1 MKNFKK
7 ILKFYQNARKTERK
21 LTDFVH
27 LKCKIGREPHIRL
40 PQTQE
45 KHIKPVGATTM
56 FSKKTCRLAMRS
68 SEMSLSAARLSVA
81 QKRDLQKPSL
91 VREGGRQTELAEC
104 RLTDE

>member
-1 MKNFKK
+1 MKKFKNL
-7 ILKFYQNARKTERK
+7 LKFYQNARKTERK

-56 FSKKTCRLAMRS
+56 FSKKTCRIAMRS
-68 SEMSLSAARLSVA
+68 SEIKTDEWTKWKVTLYQDHSSTASGP
-81 QKRDLQKPSL
+81 PSL
-91 VREGGRQTELAEC
+91 KG
-104 RLTDE
+104 RLT